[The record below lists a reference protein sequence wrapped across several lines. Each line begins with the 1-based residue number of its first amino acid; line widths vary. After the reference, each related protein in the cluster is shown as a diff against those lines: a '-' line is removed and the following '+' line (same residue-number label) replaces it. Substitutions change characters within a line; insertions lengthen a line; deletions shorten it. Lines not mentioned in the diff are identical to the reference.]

1 MPFCRRRDNKSRFP
15 YAWYWRGKSLRKG
28 EDQGEFITPVCM
40 DLPREREHQSLD
52 PPYASVNR
60 SHHHHPHPRRHH
72 HRPSDHVRRA
82 ENNTKTDNRRRY
94 ILRELDVRLGI
105 MARKYYIA
113 TLASIMGI
121 RRRSPSPPGNLN
133 RRCLVLCICSLSI
146 VGPVRHVGSII
157 IRASVICDAVV
168 RSVSA
173 AMAASSRR
181 IMLYRGISGTQMN
194 LTM

>member
-28 EDQGEFITPVCM
+28 EDQGEFITP
-40 DLPREREHQSLD
+40 DQSKRD
-52 PPYASVNR
+52 MSTIGV
-60 SHHHHPHPRRHH
+60 S
-72 HRPSDHVRRA
+72 
-82 ENNTKTDNRRRY
+82 RRRY